1 MAMKKDGVVKAMLSL
16 VKANRGIV
24 AAAVLALGGIG
35 LLYGQDAADLAK
47 YGIRR
52 NEGDISMTQEQ
63 IEEADRYRREQWA
76 IQQGQGNWVQ
86 VIKTAV
92 GDVLILQLD
101 GKTYIVAPLPKPN
114 LEVVSGDTEEDK
126 RTYERIIQIM
136 NTAKQAGK
144 IR

>member
-1 MAMKKDGVVKAMLSL
+1 MKKDGVVKAMLSL

-35 LLYGQDAADLAK
+35 LLHGQDAADLAK

-86 VIKTAV
+86 VIKTGA
-92 GDVLILQLD
+92 GDVVVIQLD
-101 GKTYIVAPLPKPN
+101 GMTYLVSPRPKPN
-114 LEVVSGDTEEDK
+114 LEVILPYNKELYTAEELA
-126 RTYERIIQIM
+126 RINALIQ
-136 NTAKQAGK
+136 TANSRSNGN
-144 IR
+144 